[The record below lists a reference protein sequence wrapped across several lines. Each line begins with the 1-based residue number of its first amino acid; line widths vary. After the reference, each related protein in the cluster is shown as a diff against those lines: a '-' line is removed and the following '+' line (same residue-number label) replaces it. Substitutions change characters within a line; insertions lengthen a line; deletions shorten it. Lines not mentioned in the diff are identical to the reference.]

1 MNEHGEV
8 QTPGTINW
16 TEEDLKAC
24 VSYGEQLA
32 QIKAHYSTEPLVPDA
47 PVVAPTHEENAAK
60 FFSAHPDQIKSRVMR
75 GRTSVATTFEDMDA
89 MIENSKWGGE
99 PLDEK
104 TKAYYSTFPADK
116 IEGLQEL
123 AGAMREAEKVVTHAP
138 EFDAEAALDALGDD
152 EPTNQDI
159 ADFLNGQLVAEGRA
173 PVYSATM
180 LAAQNAAMLRAE
192 QKRKKKSKRK

>member
-1 MNEHGEV
+1 MNEHDEV
-8 QTPGTINW
+8 QTPSFIQW
-16 TEEDLKAC
+16 ADDQHDL
-24 VSYGEQLA
+24 S
-32 QIKAHYSTEPLVPDA
+32 
-47 PVVAPTHEENAAK
+47 VAPTHEENAAK
-60 FFSAHPDQIKSRVMR
+60 FFSAHPDQIKSRLR
-75 GRTSVATTFEDMDA
+75 GRTSVVHTFEDMGA

-123 AGAMREAEKVVTHAP
+123 AGAMREAEKIVTHEP
-138 EFDAEAALDALGDD
+138 EFDAEAALNELGDV
-152 EPTNQDI
+152 EPSNQDV

-173 PVYSATM
+173 PVFSATM